1 LKIRKFKV
9 MNILLKPIVTEKM
22 TSQGD
27 KFNRYGF
34 VVARSANKLQIK
46 KAVEELYGVTVESVN
61 TMRYGGKVKTRNT
74 KSGVLTGKTAASK
87 RAVVTLA
94 EGNKIDFYSNI

>member
-1 LKIRKFKV
+1 

-34 VVARSANKLQIK
+34 VVARNANKLQIR
-46 KAVEELYGVTVESVN
+46 KAVEELYGVTVDSVN
-61 TMRYGGKVKTRNT
+61 TMRYAGKVKTRNT
-74 KSGVLTGKTAASK
+74 KSGFLVGKTSAVK
-87 RAVVTLA
+87 KAVVTLA

>member
-1 LKIRKFKV
+1 
-9 MNILLKPIVTEKM
+9 MDILLKPIVTEKM

-27 KFNRYGF
+27 KQNRYGF
-34 VVARSANKLQIK
+34 IVAKNANKLQIK
-46 KAVEELYGVTVESVN
+46 KAVEELYSVTVASVN

-74 KSGVLTGKTAASK
+74 KSGLLVGRTNATKK
-87 RAVVTLA
+87 AVVTLA

>member
-1 LKIRKFKV
+1 

-34 VVARSANKLQIK
+34 LVARNANKLQIR
-46 KAVEELYGVTVESVN
+46 KAVEDLYSVTVDSVN
-61 TMRYGGKVKTRNT
+61 TMRYGGKIKTRNT
-74 KSGVLTGKTAASK
+74 KSGLLVGKTAATK
-87 RAVVTLA
+87 KAIVTLA

>member
-1 LKIRKFKV
+1 

-34 VVARSANKLQIK
+34 IVARNANKIEIK

-61 TMRYGGKVKTRNT
+61 TMRYGGKVKTRFT
-74 KSGVLTGKTAASK
+74 KSGVMAGKTAATK
-87 RAVVTLA
+87 KAVITLA
-94 EGNKIDFYSNI
+94 EGNTIDFYSNI

>member
-1 LKIRKFKV
+1 

-34 VVARSANKLQIK
+34 LVARNANKLQIK
-46 KAVEELYGVTVESVN
+46 KAIEELYTVTVDSVN
-61 TMRYGGKVKTRNT
+61 TMRYGGKIKSRNT
-74 KSGVLTGKTAASK
+74 KSGVLTGKTPATK
-87 RAVVTLA
+87 KAVVTLA
-94 EGNKIDFYSNI
+94 KGNKIDFYSNI